1 MVDYIVE
8 RKTGG
13 SGELPN
19 RLFLYPE
26 TGAEKRIRTAD
37 LLITNQLLYQLSYL
51 GLFRINYLRFPEV
64 AISPFTDDN

>member
-19 RLFLYPE
+19 RPFLCPE

-37 LLITNQLLYQLSYL
+37 LLITNKQAP
-51 GLFRINYLRFPEV
+51 I
-64 AISPFTDDN
+64 